1 MSYMQDELRVIPL
14 YLVNCEVS
22 LRTEYLS
29 AAALEG
35 LKRCVLRNE
44 PTGVSTER
52 ELQNDGVAEPPAQR
66 NLSDGSLDGGT
77 EDNHTLIISKVRDC
91 ILTIN
96 YDA

>member
-1 MSYMQDELRVIPL
+1 MQDELRVIPL

-29 AAALEG
+29 AATLEG

-52 ELQNDGVAEPPAQR
+52 ELQNEGVAEPPAQR
-66 NLSDGSLDGGT
+66 NLSAGSLDGGT
-77 EDNHTLIISKVRDC
+77 EDSQTLVISKRGRDC
-91 ILTIN
+91 ILVIN
-96 YDA
+96 YVG